1 MKTQTKHTPGP
12 WKAEGWNEI
21 VVNSA
26 EGYTLALAPS
36 GRKSSSLEEI
46 RANACLIAAA
56 PDMVDALKWA
66 ESCFF
71 PLIHANS
78 LEQREHASKDAAH
91 ALERIRAALAKA
103 EGGQ

>member
-21 VVNSA
+21 VDNTA

-36 GRKSSSLEEI
+36 GSKASSLEEI
-46 RANACLIAAA
+46 RANALLIAAA
-56 PDMVDALKWA
+56 PEMADALRWA
-66 ESCFF
+66 ESCFV

-78 LEQREHASKDAAH
+78 LEERDHAFKDAAH

-103 EGGQ
+103 AGEQ